1 MAAEDIQAMRARL
14 ARAERRLRITAM
26 SWLVAV
32 IVITVLWMGAQQAQS
47 QSSTLSARRIAVVDQ
62 NGKDR
67 IILSFDTNN
76 HPAIWLR
83 DDAGKDR
90 LFIGFGKEVGRPLI
104 GLNDEGG
111 RLRLS
116 MGFSVERNTPQVVL
130 LDEAGK
136 QRGFFGFAAS
146 GAPTPQLDLADEK
159 GTDRIYL
166 GWSTAEKPVVIVSD
180 EAGKTLWSAP

>member
-1 MAAEDIQAMRARL
+1 MGTDDIQVMRARL
-14 ARAERRLRITAM
+14 TRAERRLRITSM

-32 IVITVLWMGAQQAQS
+32 IVIAVLWMGAQQAQS

-62 NGKDR
+62 NGRDR

-90 LFIGFGKEVGRPLI
+90 MFIGFGKEVGRPLI
-104 GLNDEGG
+104 GLNDEAG

-116 MGFSVERNTPQVVL
+116 MGFSIERNSPQVVL
-130 LDEAGK
+130 LDEGGK
-136 QRGFFGFAAS
+136 QRGFLGFAAS
-146 GAPTPQLDLADEK
+146 GATTPQLNLADER

-166 GWSTAEKPVVIVSD
+166 GWSTAEKPVVLLTD